1 MVLNNH
7 RDKVEFVLNPAGK
20 ALCRID
26 PNLLTWIAG
35 GFAAAAG
42 YFLWISTKAA
52 PQNLLI
58 ASGLIFANG
67 FFDAIDG
74 KVARIAGKM
83 SKYGDFLDHAIDR
96 YADVL
101 IIGGIAMSVGNW
113 VAPWISTLAI
123 IGVLLT
129 SYMGTQAQAVGY
141 GRNYGGVLG
150 RAERL
155 LLLIAGPIIQYFLTV
170 QGKSAPFGLGNSF
183 LEWIMIWFA
192 VAGNLTA
199 ISRFYDI
206 RKWFRAQK
214 ETGEKR

>member
-7 RDKVEFVLNPAGK
+7 RDKVEFVLNPVGK

-26 PNLLTWIAG
+26 PNLLTWISG

-42 YFLWISTKAA
+42 CFLWASNPAK
-52 PQNLLI
+52 PEYLLV

-74 KVARIAGKM
+74 KVARMAGKM

-96 YADVL
+96 YADAL
-101 IIGGIAMSVGNW
+101 IIGGIAVSAGNW

-141 GRNYGGVLG
+141 GRNYSGVLG
-150 RAERL
+150 RAERM
-155 LLLIAGPIIQYFLTV
+155 LLLIAGPIIQYFLV
-170 QGKSAPFGLGNSF
+170 GKGTHAPFGFGTSF

-199 ISRFYDI
+199 IYRFYEI
-206 RKWFRAQK
+206 RKWFREQK
-214 ETGEKR
+214 K